1 MTWWGTPWGPLVPA
15 SSPGTPVEP
24 TGPADRSLGDNMASA
39 IAQAPSIPGTQAG
52 KPGAEAR
59 SSSPGLEGANPGSRI
74 LVQDLSESSRG
85 AAGCIPSFWKAQRW
99 NSIPSPLAGW
109 LSDKQA
115 LRCTPGPGDFR
126 RVVFRDLIEPFSEE
140 WQVLTHVDS
149 HLSGK
154 EAKTRHSLWSKR

>member
-1 MTWWGTPWGPLVPA
+1 MESA
-15 SSPGTPVEP
+15 
-24 TGPADRSLGDNMASA
+24 GPAARSLGDRMASA

-59 SSSPGLEGANPGSRI
+59 SSSLWLEGANPGSRI
-74 LVQDLSESSRG
+74 LVQDLSEPSQGSSRLHSELLENLKVEP
-85 AAGCIPSFWKAQRW
+85 IDRY
-99 NSIPSPLAGW
+99 ILSPLAHW

-126 RVVFRDLIEPFSEE
+126 RVMFRHLIEPFSEE
-140 WQVLTHVDS
+140 WQVLMHVDS